1 MLILTFNILFR
12 IKCKEKT
19 RILSFSRQWFTD
31 DDNKNERWIDL
42 FEKKKTIVVYMRFWK
57 KHLRNRCRW
66 VYIFH
71 WFKEVSIRNQQQKKK
86 DSLLVSIYHVVQDDS
101 TSCRSSS
108 KSSTS
113 NIRSQYSIFNVSWIR
128 MKSNV

>member
-71 WFKEVSIRNQQQKKK
+71 WFKEVSIRNQRQKN

-113 NIRSQYSIFNVSWIR
+113 NICFQYSIFNVSWIR